1 MRLTPHVNFKGQCEA
16 AFKFY
21 ERCFGGKILTT
32 TTYDSTPAGEHVAA
46 EWRKKVM
53 HAEIMI
59 GTQKIMGADPPPDR
73 YEPCKGFALAVE
85 VDQPAEADRIFS
97 ALAENANVTM
107 PIQQTFWSA
116 RFGMLEDQFGI
127 PWMVNCAAAAA
138 QTH

>member
-1 MRLTPHVNFKGQCEA
+1 MRSTRA
-16 AFKFY
+16 TD
-21 ERCFGGKILTT
+21 ERAVGLSSVRAEPLLAIASRQVS
-32 TTYDSTPAGEHVAA
+32 DSTPAGEHVAA

-85 VDQPAEADRIFS
+85 VDQPAEADRIFN
-97 ALAENANVTM
+97 ALAENGNVTM

-138 QTH
+138 AQTH